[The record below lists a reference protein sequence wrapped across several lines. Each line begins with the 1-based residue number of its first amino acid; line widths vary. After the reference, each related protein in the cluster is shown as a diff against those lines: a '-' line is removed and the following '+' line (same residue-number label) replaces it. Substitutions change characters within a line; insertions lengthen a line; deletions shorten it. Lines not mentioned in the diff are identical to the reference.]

1 MAAAALARGV
11 AEPQRADFSRA
22 RAGPSLCRPAACCRA
37 PIGAPQ
43 PRLILFLLLSDMLEL
58 HACSIAA
65 KPCEPRLHE
74 RLLSS
79 ADISLKRVDGL
90 FEPLDNN
97 DVSTVKD
104 LARLAA
110 ATTIQWWRRLHISD
124 DEKPQATDVQGAT
137 PSARAPAGDQE
148 GTVPALI
155 SSKSP
160 TRHGCQANG
169 ALDGSNISSCA
180 KDAGLDSSLCSRAQ
194 YLAAVT
200 IQRAALPFITRRLSA
215 AIAQLRVRYAA
226 ASSLGQTDILFQL
239 AQRASGPT
247 IVTEHTGKAAAGQ
260 MRGGEAASRASAKRR
275 RACDSWSE
283 TDSGD
288 VDVEPGADDLF

>member
-1 MAAAALARGV
+1 
-11 AEPQRADFSRA
+11 
-22 RAGPSLCRPAACCRA
+22 
-37 PIGAPQ
+37 
-43 PRLILFLLLSDMLEL
+43 MLEL
-58 HACSIAA
+58 HLCSIAG
-65 KPCEPRLHE
+65 KLCEPRLHE

-137 PSARAPAGDQE
+137 PSARAPADQE
-148 GTVPALI
+148 GTVPAII

-169 ALDGSNISSCA
+169 ALHGSNISSCT
-180 KDAGLDSSLCSRAQ
+180 KDAGLDSSLYSRAQ
-194 YLAAVT
+194 CLAAVT

-239 AQRASGPT
+239 AQRASGLT
-247 IVTEHTGKAAAGQ
+247 MVTEHTGKAAAGQ

-288 VDVEPGADDLF
+288 VDESGADDDY

>member
-1 MAAAALARGV
+1 MVASPKRRFVRFAGGAAPCFAAMRASSCSRATSTARAKPVAAAALARGV

-43 PRLILFLLLSDMLEL
+43 PQLILFLLLSDMLEL

-110 ATTIQWWRRLHISD
+110 ATTIQCQVEYMD
-124 DEKPQATDVQGAT
+124 MGDGAYELV
-137 PSARAPAGDQE
+137 G
-148 GTVPALI
+148 
-155 SSKSP
+155 
-160 TRHGCQANG
+160 
-169 ALDGSNISSCA
+169 
-180 KDAGLDSSLCSRAQ
+180 
-194 YLAAVT
+194 
-200 IQRAALPFITRRLSA
+200 
-215 AIAQLRVRYAA
+215 LRVGCARLV
-226 ASSLGQTDILFQL
+226 SRLGY
-239 AQRASGPT
+239 SGGT
-247 IVTEHTGKAAAGQ
+247 CW
-260 MRGGEAASRASAKRR
+260 RR
-275 RACDSWSE
+275 RAGSDSVA
-283 TDSGD
+283 G
-288 VDVEPGADDLF
+288 V

>member
-1 MAAAALARGV
+1 MYTSATQWRAKPVAAAALARGV

-43 PRLILFLLLSDMLEL
+43 PQLILFLLLSDMLEL

-74 RLLSS
+74 RLLPS

-104 LARLAA
+104 LARL
-110 ATTIQWWRRLHISD
+110 
-124 DEKPQATDVQGAT
+124 
-137 PSARAPAGDQE
+137 
-148 GTVPALI
+148 
-155 SSKSP
+155 
-160 TRHGCQANG
+160 
-169 ALDGSNISSCA
+169 
-180 KDAGLDSSLCSRAQ
+180 RAQ

-200 IQRAALPFITRRLSA
+200 IQRAALPVFDIY
-215 AIAQLRVRYAA
+215 RYR
-226 ASSLGQTDILFQL
+226 S
-239 AQRASGPT
+239 RSGIKSCNPKNQ
-247 IVTEHTGKAAAGQ
+247 I
-260 MRGGEAASRASAKRR
+260 
-275 RACDSWSE
+275 W
-283 TDSGD
+283 
-288 VDVEPGADDLF
+288 

>member
-1 MAAAALARGV
+1 
-11 AEPQRADFSRA
+11 
-22 RAGPSLCRPAACCRA
+22 
-37 PIGAPQ
+37 
-43 PRLILFLLLSDMLEL
+43 MLEL

-74 RLLSS
+74 RLLFS

-104 LARLAA
+104 LARL
-110 ATTIQWWRRLHISD
+110 
-124 DEKPQATDVQGAT
+124 
-137 PSARAPAGDQE
+137 
-148 GTVPALI
+148 
-155 SSKSP
+155 
-160 TRHGCQANG
+160 
-169 ALDGSNISSCA
+169 
-180 KDAGLDSSLCSRAQ
+180 RAQ

-226 ASSLGQTDILFQL
+226 ASPLGQTDILFQL

-247 IVTEHTGKAAAGQ
+247 RVTEHTGKAAAGQ

-288 VDVEPGADDLF
+288 VDECGADDDY

>member
-1 MAAAALARGV
+1 
-11 AEPQRADFSRA
+11 
-22 RAGPSLCRPAACCRA
+22 
-37 PIGAPQ
+37 
-43 PRLILFLLLSDMLEL
+43 MLEL

-110 ATTIQWWRRLHISD
+110 ATTIQWWRRLHTSD

-148 GTVPALI
+148 GTVPAII

-169 ALDGSNISSCA
+169 ALDGSNISSCT
-180 KDAGLDSSLCSRAQ
+180 KDAGLDSSLYSRAQ
-194 YLAAVT
+194 CLAAVT

-239 AQRASGPT
+239 AQRASGLT
-247 IVTEHTGKAAAGQ
+247 MVTEHTGKAAAGQ

-288 VDVEPGADDLF
+288 VDEAGADDDY